1 MISLG
6 LGIRTRWRRWRHGP
20 PIDQDYVEARAVA
33 RLLGQPA
40 APLARSSA
48 GPDGGLKVAIVV
60 PFFRRGSGG
69 HMTICNLIRGL
80 ERRGHACSV
89 WIDDSG
95 RRLSPAA
102 AAPDFRAWFG
112 PFAAPVQYGFDAWD
126 GADVT
131 VATGWQTVARVRQLG
146 GSGTR
151 AYLVQDHEPEFFPTS
166 AQRHWAADS
175 YRHGC
180 YPITAGA
187 WLATLMQEEYGLP
200 ATAFDLGVD
209 TARYRPRDVPRR
221 SDVVLFYARS
231 STPRRAV
238 PLALAALAELR
249 ERRPNVELW
258 FFGDGRGPA
267 VDFPYRDVGIVHSD
281 ELARLYTGY
290 QVAKFTNLRAA
301 ARLKAGGTPGPELSI
316 GKLALTAN
324 LTATAEFVAKV
335 LGPRVQADTGEWGTW
350 AWATFICGTPGM
362 RIAGGS
368 DETLR
373 NIIGERVLGLPKE
386 PGIDSKSPFKDIL
399 KG

>member
-281 ELARLYTGY
+281 ELARLYSEATVGL
-290 QVAKFTNLRAA
+290 VLSMTNYSLIPQEMLACGLACVELDSPSVRAA
-301 ARLKAGGTPGPELSI
+301 YGTDGPVDLAPADPSAIRAAVERLLDDPGARAARVRQAEAFLAARTWDAAAAQVEEGLRSALRSADAGALQGLS
-316 GKLALTAN
+316 
-324 LTATAEFVAKV
+324 
-335 LGPRVQADTGEWGTW
+335 
-350 AWATFICGTPGM
+350 
-362 RIAGGS
+362 
-368 DETLR
+368 
-373 NIIGERVLGLPKE
+373 
-386 PGIDSKSPFKDIL
+386 
-399 KG
+399 